1 MEGIQGLRQQPV
13 YSAPTT
19 VKKETA
25 GTSKPITDTF
35 ESVLAQ
41 TEAPAETVKPLNLE
55 QIRSIGSRYD
65 TYNMTMTRGQFNSLI
80 KELRDA
86 GAITQ
91 KAFSDCYTGAAPR
104 EGSRWD
110 MPAGEEAVDFSQ
122 LLFRRMCECSHS
134 SDPNGAALAES
145 YDQVERTITRMS
157 ANYYRFCETPEEK
170 AARIVSKA
178 YRSPEELGIPDLTG
192 MSDDQKL
199 NLLTKLHK
207 QTDYSGLNDVERY
220 KLISDRFETVFP
232 NRMLYTTYCFGG
244 RIDPSRPWDGSGNRK
259 GMQDYIRDEF
269 DEQLSDA
276 GLYGSFGG
284 TTTLHELAY
293 YTEPCN
299 ILVDKDGHCRGNG
312 CDSYTD
318 EELRALISRR
328 HNDGKTAADQAA
340 ILQELR
346 MCTQSYNAE
355 GFRTMGIVRSDL
367 FDKLGPDAPPLWD
380 SLDELYADARECDEV
395 LDKILVDK
403 LAERGIQV
411 GPRYPAG
418 RNAGWID
425 QYMAHRD
432 QISAKDLEDMLC
444 QNLTEELEKNPDWFI
459 TDLQRAGLA
468 QRAQVDL
475 SAMLEKILQ
484 EEVKKMEDELEETVG

>member
-145 YDQVERTITRMS
+145 YDQVDRTITRVRE
-157 ANYYRFCETPEEK
+157 NYYRLCETPEEK
-170 AARIVSKA
+170 AERIVSKTS
-178 YRSPEELGIPDLTG
+178 RTPEELGIPDLTG
-192 MSDDQKL
+192 MSDAQKL
-199 NLLTKLHK
+199 NLLTRLHK

-220 KLISDRFETVFP
+220 KLISDRFEAVFP

-244 RIDPSRPWDGSGNRK
+244 RTNPGPWDGGQGRK
-259 GMQDYIRDEF
+259 GMPDFIRDEF
-269 DEQLSDA
+269 DAQLSDA
-276 GLYGSFGG
+276 GLYGPHGG
-284 TTTLHELAY
+284 ATYLHQLAY
-293 YTEPCN
+293 YTEPRN
-299 ILVDKDGHCRGNG
+299 IIVDQDGHCRGNN
-312 CDSYTD
+312 CDRVTD
-318 EELRALISRR
+318 EERQAIVTRR
-328 HNDGKTAADQAA
+328 HNNGATAADQIA

-346 MCTQSYNAE
+346 MATQSYNAE
-355 GFRTMGIVRSDL
+355 GFRTYGIVRSDL

-403 LAERGIQV
+403 LAERGIQA

-418 RNAGWID
+418 HNAGWID

-444 QNLTEELEKNPDWFI
+444 QNLTEELEKNPDWFLS
-459 TDLQRAGLA
+459 DLQRPSLA
-468 QRAQVDL
+468 QRAQADL

-484 EEVKKMEDELEETVG
+484 EEVKKMEDELEQTVG